1 MKEQL
6 TIKGLK
12 TWNTYDGG
20 GYQFNLY
27 RNNKK
32 VAFVHNAGDGGEMDI
47 DWFSKEEEKS
57 ISEYVKT
64 LPNWENQGFSGEM
77 SVGIFLEEL
86 LEEQETEKWLN
97 KQRKK
102 GTLFRLS
109 SDPDSTIRIM
119 KTFDMGKAKE
129 SLDRKY
135 PNQYVFV

>member
-12 TWNTYDGG
+12 TWDTYDGG

-47 DWFSKEEEKS
+47 DWFLKEEEKS

-64 LPNWENQGFSGEM
+64 LPKWENQGFSGEM

-102 GTLFRLS
+102 GTLFRLT

-119 KTFDMGKAKE
+119 KTFDTGKAKE